1 MQMDITASNKRKIQS
16 NRREIFELETKIN
29 SNKAMVYSTR
39 ATIEQNYTSIMRN
52 YSSTFL
58 GNHNLTTQNT
68 DNLFRNRVAILTN
81 MEVDGEIELNF
92 RESMTNEANLD
103 FLEMQS
109 KVNELVL
116 EVNKRMSEINSL
128 MIETNKMIMK
138 ANQASVDFNKKNLE
152 TNKRFLN
159 GEFHPS
165 KATSLANKKRADL
178 NADRCKTIGNL
189 AKQNLGKLRVLDEK
203 TKKNSM
209 QILINA
215 ADISKRRGLI
225 SDNQKEILENQE
237 QVAKMISSRINR
249 KK

>member
-1 MQMDITASNKRKIQS
+1 MNITASNKKKIQE
-16 NRREIFELETKIN
+16 NRREIFELETSIN
-29 SNKAMVYSTR
+29 SNKSLVYATR

-81 MEVDGEIELNF
+81 MEVEGEVEINF

-103 FLEMQS
+103 FLEMQAT
-109 KVNELVL
+109 VNDLVL
-116 EVNKRMSEINSL
+116 AVNNRMSEINSL

-138 ANQASVDFNKKNLE
+138 ANQASVDFNAENLAI
-152 TNKRFLN
+152 NKRFLN

-165 KATSLANKKRADL
+165 KATSSANKERSERNGARCIRIKDLANKTATEL
-178 NADRCKTIGNL
+178 EI
-189 AKQNLGKLRVLDEK
+189 LDDK
-203 TKKNSM
+203 AKKNSM
-209 QILINA
+209 NVLLNA

-225 SDNQKEILENQE
+225 SDNQKAIMENQE
-237 QVAKMISSRINR
+237 EVAKMISYKIKR
-249 KK
+249 KD